1 MLYLRARAGVKVTA
15 VAWRER
21 IRDSDVL
28 ANHKNTLK
36 AHKQDLVRRA
46 RNRGMRTR
54 LRRALKSLRA
64 AIEQGNT
71 DEARSALSGT
81 VSLIDKMSAKGIIH
95 DNTAARYKSRLAKR
109 IASAAGAN

>member
-1 MLYLRARAGVKVTA
+1 M
-15 VAWRER
+15 
-21 IRDSDVL
+21 
-28 ANHKNTLK
+28 ANHKHTIK
-36 AHKQDLVRRA
+36 GHRQDVIRRE

-54 LRRALKSLRA
+54 LRSALKSLRG

-71 DEARSALSGT
+71 DDAQSAMSDT

-109 IASAAGAN
+109 LATATSTS